1 MRYVFMGTPAFA
13 VAALQALAAAD
24 MPPAAVVTRPDRPRG
39 RGMLLTG
46 SPVKE
51 WAGGRD
57 LPVWQPDSLREE
69 SFLERVRR
77 LDPQVVVTAAFG
89 RLLPPVL
96 LALPRQG
103 CINLHASLLPRY
115 RGAAPVQRILMAG
128 EERTGVTTFWMDTG
142 MDTGDIILQE
152 EVAIRPEETA
162 GELLERLGMLGG
174 ALLVRTLR
182 LVEAGRAPRVAQD
195 PTLAGAA
202 PPIGREEEE
211 IRWDL
216 SARRIAD
223 LVRGLNPSPGARTR
237 RGDALLKVWRASA
250 VEAGSLGLP
259 GTVLG
264 ADREGIRVAAGLGA
278 VLLRQ
283 VQPAGGRSMGAADYA
298 LGHPFLPGERLG

>member
-1 MRYVFMGTPAFA
+1 MGTPAFA
-13 VAALQALAAAD
+13 VAVLEALALAG
-24 MPPAAVVTRPDRPRG
+24 MPPAAVVTRPDRPQG
-39 RGMLLTG
+39 RGMRLTG

-77 LDPQVVVTAAFG
+77 LDPEVVVTAAFG

-115 RGAAPVQRILMAG
+115 RGAAPVQRALMAG
-128 EERTGVTTFWMDTG
+128 EERTGVTTFWMDAG

-152 EVAIRPEETA
+152 AVAIRPEETA
-162 GELLERLGMLGG
+162 GELLERLGVLGG

-182 LVEAGRAPRVAQD
+182 LVEAGRAPRVPQN
-195 PTLAGAA
+195 PTLASAA

-216 SARRIAD
+216 SARRVGD
-223 LVRGLNPSPGARTR
+223 LVRALNPAPGARTR
-237 RGDALLKVWRASA
+237 RGDALLKVWRASV
-250 VEAGSLGLP
+250 VEAGSLGPP

-264 ADREGIRVAAGLGA
+264 ADWEGIRVAAGRGA

-283 VQPAGGRSMGAADYA
+283 VQPAGGRSMEAAAYA